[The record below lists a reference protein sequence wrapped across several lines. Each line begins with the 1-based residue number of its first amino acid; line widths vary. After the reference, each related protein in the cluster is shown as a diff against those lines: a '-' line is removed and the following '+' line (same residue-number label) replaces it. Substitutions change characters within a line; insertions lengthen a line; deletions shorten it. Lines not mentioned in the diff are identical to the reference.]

1 MNLLSKPSFIEAI
14 RHLSQDE
21 NPQHTLIYTEINHA
35 LQVASLLG
43 GNAAEEQ
50 LIAAIQSLIFIKVK
64 QLADSWMGKLG
75 GNRFGII
82 VKMPVKESVEF
93 AEELAGLLDRQCITI
108 AENSYYPKLMI
119 GVTALSSDLKHR
131 KGH

>member
-1 MNLLSKPSFIEAI
+1 MNLLSKHSFIAAI

-21 NPQHTLIYTEINHA
+21 NSQHTLIYTEINHA

-50 LIAAIQSLIFIKVK
+50 LLVAIQRLIFSKVQ
-64 QLADSWMGKLG
+64 QLAGSYLGKLG

-82 VKMPVKESVEF
+82 AKLSVKDSIEF
-93 AEELAGLLDRQCITI
+93 AE
-108 AENSYYPKLMI
+108 
-119 GVTALSSDLKHR
+119 GV
-131 KGH
+131 